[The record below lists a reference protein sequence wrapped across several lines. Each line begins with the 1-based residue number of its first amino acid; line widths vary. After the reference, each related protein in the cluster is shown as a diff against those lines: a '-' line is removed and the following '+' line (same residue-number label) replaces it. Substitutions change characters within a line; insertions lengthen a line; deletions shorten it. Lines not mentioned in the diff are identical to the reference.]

1 VIIDIHA
8 HIGDFTTKRE
18 HVAVTPDSLIARM
31 NAEEIGLA
39 VVLPFGNAPESVPLR
54 WWFSPYPGIVDQIR
68 ITERYPGR
76 LIPFGSADP
85 RMGGNTVR
93 TDFSWILER
102 FVEMGCVGI
111 GEVVPNIPIDDPRV
125 VNLIRQ
131 CGRWQLP
138 VLYHG
143 TRPGKGRYGLIDE
156 VGSPRLRRLLD
167 EVPDA
172 TVIGHGPGFWAE
184 IGGPTEDHH
193 TAYPSG
199 PITEEGSL
207 PGLLRTY
214 PHLFADL
221 SARSRLNAI
230 SRDEPVGIR
239 FLNEFQDKLLCG
251 TDVCLEGEEWR
262 MPHPS
267 FLHRLLA
274 AGQISPAGFDKI
286 ASGNALRI
294 LRRLRIPAGE
304 RKHGE

>member
-1 VIIDIHA
+1 MIIDIHT
-8 HIGDFTTKRE
+8 HIGDFTTKPE
-18 HVAVTPDSLIARM
+18 QVAVTPDSLIARM
-31 NAEEIGLA
+31 NEEGIDLA

-68 ITERYPGR
+68 IAERYPGR
-76 LIPFGSADP
+76 LIPFGNVDP
-85 RMGGNTVR
+85 RMGGNTAR

-102 FVEMGCVGI
+102 FVELGCVGI

-131 CGRWQLP
+131 CGRWELP

-143 TRPGKGRYGLIDE
+143 TGPGEGRYGLIDE
-156 VGSPRLRRLLD
+156 VGSPGLMRLLD

-172 TVIGHGPGFWAE
+172 TVIGHGPGFWAD
-184 IGGPTEDHH
+184 IGGPTEDHQA
-193 TAYPSG
+193 AYPSG
-199 PITEEGSL
+199 PITEEGSV
-207 PGLLRTY
+207 PRLLRTY

-221 SARSRLNAI
+221 SARSGLNAI
-230 SRDEPVGIR
+230 SRDEPFSIR
-239 FLNEFQDKLLCG
+239 FLNEFQDKLLFG

-262 MPHPS
+262 MPHLS
-267 FLHRLLA
+267 YLRRLLA
-274 AGQISPAGFDKI
+274 EGQLAPTVFDKI

-304 RKHGE
+304 GDRS